1 MALSCGIVG
10 LPNVGKSTL
19 FNALTGSGAAVG
31 AYAFVTT
38 EPQVSVVGVPDAR
51 LGVINGMMTTEKV
64 IEAELTIVDI
74 PALTQGAYK
83 GEGMGNKFL
92 GRVKETDA
100 ILHVVQCFE
109 RGDLGRETPVD
120 PQSDIEGLELELAM
134 ADLETVERNVV
145 RVSKKARAGDDASI
159 KEKAIFERAQAHLVD
174 GGQLRHVEWSVQELE
189 ALRPLFLL
197 TTKPVLY
204 VANVSD
210 EDVDGESGFAQAV
223 AAHAAESGDAWI
235 PVSCDI
241 EGELKG
247 MDAEDREMFMEE
259 LGIEE
264 LSLSRLI
271 RATYEL
277 LGMQTFFTAGEK
289 EIRAWNI
296 VSGDTA
302 PVAAGKIH
310 SDFEKAFIKA
320 EVYSVDDL
328 VEHETEGAIKA
339 AGKMRIEGKDYVM
352 RESDVVH
359 FLIGK

>member
-19 FNALTGSGAAVG
+19 LNALTGADAGVG
-31 AYAFVTT
+31 PYAFVTT
-38 EPQVSVVGVPDAR
+38 EPQVSVVGAPEAR
-51 LGVINGMMTTEKV
+51 LAVINGFIETEK
-64 IEAELTIVDI
+64 IIKAELIVVDI

-109 RGDLGRETPVD
+109 RQDLGRETPVN
-120 PQSDIEGLELELAM
+120 PKSDIEGLELELAM
-134 ADLETVERNVV
+134 ADLETVDRNVE

-159 KEKAIFERAQAHLVD
+159 FEKEVFERAQAHLTD
-174 GGQLRHVEWSVQELE
+174 GGQLRHLEWKPKELE

-210 EDVDGESGFAQAV
+210 DDVDGVSDFAASV
-223 AAHAAESGDAWI
+223 AAHAEESGASWV

-241 EGELKG
+241 EGELRS
-247 MDAEDREMFMEE
+247 MDADDREMFMGE
-259 LGIEE
+259 LGITE
-264 LSLSRLI
+264 LSLPRLI
-271 RATYEL
+271 RATYDL

-296 VSGDTA
+296 VRGDTA

-320 EVYSVDDL
+320 EVYSVDEL
-328 VEHETEGAIKA
+328 VEHESEAAIKA
-339 AGKMRIEGKDYVM
+339 AGKLRIEGKDYVM
-352 RESDVVH
+352 QESDVVH

>member
-19 FNALTGSGAAVG
+19 FNALTGGDAGVG
-31 AYAFVTT
+31 PYAFVTT
-38 EPQVSVVGVPDAR
+38 EPQVSIVGVPDAR
-51 LGVINGMMTTEKV
+51 LAVINGFIETEKI
-64 IEAELTIVDI
+64 IEAELTVVDI

-109 RGDLGRETPVD
+109 RQDLGRETPVN
-120 PQSDIEGLELELAM
+120 PKGDIEGLELELAM
-134 ADLETVERNVV
+134 ADLETIDRNIERVA
-145 RVSKKARAGDDASI
+145 KKARAGDDVSI
-159 KEKAIFERAQAHLVD
+159 YEKEVFERAQVHLTE
-174 GGQLRHVEWSVQELE
+174 GGQLRHLEWSAKEQETM
-189 ALRPLFLL
+189 RPLFLL

-210 EDVDGESGFAQAV
+210 DDVDGSGDFAKAV
-223 AAHAAESGDAWI
+223 AAHAEESGDAWI

-241 EGELKG
+241 EGELRG
-247 MDAEDREMFMEE
+247 MDEEDREMFMGE
-259 LGIEE
+259 LGITE
-264 LSLSRLI
+264 LSLPRLI
-271 RATYEL
+271 AATYGL

-296 VSGDTA
+296 VRGDTA

-328 VEHETEGAIKA
+328 VEHEAEGAIKA

-352 RESDVVH
+352 QESDVVH

>member
-19 FNALTGSGAAVG
+19 FNALTNSGAAVG
-31 AYAFVTT
+31 PYAFVTT
-38 EPQVSVVGVPDAR
+38 EPQLSIVGVPDAR
-51 LGVINGMMTTEKV
+51 LEVIHGFIETEKI
-64 IEAELTIVDI
+64 IEAELTVVDI

-109 RGDLGRETPVD
+109 RNDLGREAPVN
-120 PQSDIEGLELELAM
+120 PKSDIEGLELELAM
-134 ADLETVERNVV
+134 ADLETIERNVE
-145 RVSKKARAGDDASI
+145 RVSKKARAGDDVSI
-159 KEKAIFERAQAHLVD
+159 FEKEVFERARAHLTD
-174 GGQLRHVEWSVQELE
+174 GGQLRHLEWKPKEE
-189 ALRPLFLL
+189 ETLRPLFLL

-210 EDVDGESGFAQAV
+210 EDVDGSSDFAKAVEAHAEESGA
-223 AAHAAESGDAWI
+223 AWI

-241 EGELKG
+241 EGELRG
-247 MDAEDREMFMEE
+247 MDADDREMFMGE
-259 LGIEE
+259 LGITE
-264 LSLSRLI
+264 LSLPRLI
-271 RATYEL
+271 RATYDL

-296 VSGDTA
+296 VRGDSA

-320 EVYSVDDL
+320 EIYSVDEL
-328 VEHETEGAIKA
+328 VEHESEAAIKA
-339 AGKMRIEGKDYVM
+339 AGKLRIEGKDYVM
-352 RESDVVH
+352 QESDVVH

>member
-31 AYAFVTT
+31 SYAFVTT
-38 EPQVSVVGVPDAR
+38 EPQVSVVGVPDER
-51 LGVINGMMTTEKV
+51 LEVIHGFVETEKI
-64 IEAELTIVDI
+64 IEAELTVVDI

-83 GEGMGNKFL
+83 GEGLGNKFL

-109 RGDLGRETPVD
+109 RTDLGRENPVD
-120 PQSDIEGLELELAM
+120 PRGDIEGLELELAM
-134 ADLETVERNVV
+134 ADLETIERNIR
-145 RVSKKARAGDDASI
+145 RVSKKARAGDDVSI
-159 KEKAIFERAQAHLVD
+159 QEQGIFERAQAQLVD
-174 GGQLRHVEWSVQELE
+174 GGQLRHLEWKPRELE
-189 ALRPLFLL
+189 ALQPLFLL

-210 EDVDGESGFAQAV
+210 DDVDGESAFAQAV
-223 AAHAAESGDAWI
+223 AACAEESGAAWI

-296 VSGDTA
+296 VRGDTA

-320 EVYSVDDL
+320 EVYSIDDL
-328 VEHETEGAIKA
+328 VEHETEVAIKA
-339 AGKMRIEGKDYVM
+339 AGKMRIEGKGYVM